1 MAGMDK
7 IGEAILDKVK
17 AEADGIVKDAE
28 NRAAEEVAQAKEQQ
42 AVMLEE
48 AQVRLLQAA
57 RDEATRIQAQA
68 AVKARQTLSQAKAEV
83 VSEIIDRA
91 KKELADSSGDAA
103 HLMTLIKEAVGV
115 LGVSQGR
122 LYVSPKDMAAVRK
135 LVEKDKDL
143 AGKVAEFKEHK
154 SLGGIIIE
162 SSDGKVRIDNTYE
175 TRLEMLLP
183 QLLPEVA
190 KELFGS

>member
-1 MAGMDK
+1 MAGMEK

-17 AEADGIVKDAE
+17 AEADEILKDAG
-28 NRAAEEVAQAKEQQ
+28 NRAAEAVAQAKEQQ

-48 AQVRLLQAA
+48 AKAKMLQSA

-68 AVKARQTLSQAKAEV
+68 AVKARQVLSQAKAEV
-83 VSEIIDRA
+83 VSAIIDRA
-91 KKELADSSGDAA
+91 KKELAGSAGDAA
-103 HLMTLIKEAVGV
+103 HLVPLIKEAVSV

-143 AGKVAEFKEHK
+143 AGKLAEFKEHK
-154 SLGGIIIE
+154 SLGGIIVE
-162 SSDGKVRIDNTYE
+162 SSDGRLRIDNTYE

>member
-1 MAGMDK
+1 MAGMEK

-17 AEADGIVKDAE
+17 AEADEILKDAE
-28 NRAAEEVAQAKEQQ
+28 NRAAEAVVQAKEQQ
-42 AVMLEE
+42 AAMREE
-48 AQVRLLQAA
+48 AKAKMLQAA

-83 VSEIIDRA
+83 VGAIIDRA
-91 KKELADSSGDAA
+91 KQELAGSAGDAA
-103 HLMTLIKEAVGV
+103 HLVALIKEAVGV

-122 LYVSPKDMAAVRK
+122 VYATPKDMAAIKK

-154 SLGGIIIE
+154 SLGGIIVE